1 MRDTGFMGKLASRA
15 MWRYAAALIAFA
27 ALALFAAKSLR
38 IESDFTAFLPPSTTP
53 EERLLIA
60 QLRDGLVSR
69 LMLVALQ
76 GADEKTLAQTS
87 RKLAERLGSA
97 PEFEYAAN
105 GSLDQFVAQGE
116 VLMRHRYAL
125 SPSVNPDKFSVNGLR
140 AALEEQLT
148 QMASP
153 FGALSR
159 TIMARDPTGEF
170 LAIVRQFDTGAMP
183 ALRQGVWFSGDGR
196 RAFLIAQT
204 RAPGFDSE
212 RQEQAMAAVR
222 RALSQ
227 ENPKVE
233 AILTGPGVFA
243 AESRRLIRS
252 DAERLSTFSALVI
265 LAMLVLIYRSALAV
279 ILVTIPVAFG
289 LLIGVLVV
297 NAIFGSVHAITLGF
311 AATLIGEAV
320 DYPSYLLLNTAPGEA
335 ARSAA
340 RRLRVTLA
348 LAVLSTVVSAL
359 ALTLS
364 SFKGLAQLG
373 VLTMVGVLVA
383 GIATQTLI
391 PWLLGDRT
399 LAFARFNLPSGGFLS
414 RSRWLGAA
422 AALVVVCAG
431 AWLVTLHPAWW
442 QRDLAGISP
451 VPPDMRAQDAQLR
464 REMGAPEVSVFLASR
479 GSSQAA
485 ALQAAENVLPV
496 LQRWQN
502 ENWIRS
508 FDSPAKFLPTLDTQR
523 VRLRALPEPAALER
537 NLAQALKGLPFRA
550 DAFQPFVEEAG
561 AARRSADEATAPVS
575 MASYAGTPLGAR
587 LNALVVELDGQW
599 LVLTPLG
606 GVVDTTTLKQD
617 LASTP
622 QTNSQMVDLKQVS
635 SDMVDGFRR
644 EALAQA
650 GWGAA
655 LIVVLLAV
663 GLRSGAR
670 ALHVA
675 LPAAAALVLTVAVL
689 VAFGERLSVFHL
701 VALLLVLG
709 IGLNYALFF
718 ERVAM
723 DDNERQRTRL
733 ALAVC
738 STSTIITFGFLAMS
752 STPVLH
758 AIGSTVA
765 LGAILALLMSALWA
779 RRLELSLLAS
789 DLDRAQPA
797 QTSAI

>member
-1 MRDTGFMGKLASRA
+1 MADRGFLSRLTSRA
-15 MWRYAAALIAFA
+15 VSRYAVTIVVFA
-27 ALALFAAKSLR
+27 ALTLFAAKNLR
-38 IESDFTAFLPPSTTP
+38 IESDFAAFLPPSTTP

-76 GADEKTLAQTS
+76 GADEKTLARAS
-87 RKLAERLGSA
+87 GKLAERLGAA

-125 SPSVNPDKFSVNGLR
+125 SPAMNAHSFTAPGLR

-153 FGALSR
+153 FGVLSR
-159 TIMARDPTGEF
+159 SIMVRDPTGEF
-170 LAIVRQFDTGAMP
+170 LAIVRQFDPGARP
-183 ALRQGVWFSGDGR
+183 ALRHGVWFSADGK

-212 RQEQAMAAVR
+212 RQEQAMAVVR
-222 RALSQ
+222 RALAGD
-227 ENPKVE
+227 NPQVD

-243 AESRRLIRS
+243 AESRRLIRR
-252 DAERLSTFSALVI
+252 DAERLSLLSALVI
-265 LAMLVLIYRSALAV
+265 LAMLFFVYRSALPVA
-279 ILVTIPVAFG
+279 LVTIPVAFG

-297 NAIFGSVHAITLGF
+297 NAVFGSVHAITLGF

-320 DYPSYLLLNTAPGEA
+320 DYPSYLLLSTAPGEA
-335 ARSAA
+335 TRNAA

-383 GIATQTLI
+383 GIATQYLI
-391 PWLLGDRT
+391 PWLLGDRA
-399 LAFARFNLPSGGFLS
+399 LLFRRLNLPSADILS
-414 RSRWLGAA
+414 RSRWPGVAAAFAVAGAA
-422 AALVVVCAG
+422 A
-431 AWLVTLHPAWW
+431 WLAHLHPAWW

-451 VPPDMRAQDAQLR
+451 VPPAMRAQDAELR

-479 GSSQAA
+479 GSSQEA

-496 LQRWQN
+496 LQRWKQ
-502 ENWIRS
+502 EKRIRS
-508 FDSPAKFLPTLDTQR
+508 FDSPAWYLPTPGTQR
-523 VRLRALPEPAALER
+523 EHLRLLPEPVAFER
-537 NLAQALKGLPFRA
+537 NLAQALKGLAFRP
-550 DAFQPFVEEAG
+550 DAFKPFVEDVA
-561 AARRSADEATAPVS
+561 AARRAAALGATPVTL
-575 MASYAGTPLGAR
+575 ASYAGTPLGAR
-587 LNALVVELDGQW
+587 LSALVIELDGQW

-606 GVVDTTTLKQD
+606 GVADPGKLAQD
-617 LASTP
+617 LAGIAQS
-622 QTNSQMVDLKQVS
+622 NSQVVDLKQVS

-644 EALAQA
+644 EALSQA

-655 LIVVLLAV
+655 LILILLVA
-663 GLRSGAR
+663 GLRSAKR
-670 ALHVA
+670 ALRVA
-675 LPAAAALVLTVAVL
+675 LPAGAALVLTVTVL
-689 VAFGERLSVFHL
+689 VASGERLSVFHL

-718 ERVAM
+718 ERVAA
-723 DDNERQRTRL
+723 DANERARTRL

-738 STSTIITFGFLAMS
+738 STSTVVTFGFLALS

-765 LGAILALLMSALWA
+765 LGAVLALSLSALWA
-779 RRLELSLLAS
+779 RRNESV
-789 DLDRAQPA
+789 PA
-797 QTSAI
+797 AAAAG

>member
-1 MRDTGFMGKLASRA
+1 MADSGFLSKLAMRAVSRHA
-15 MWRYAAALIAFA
+15 VALICFA
-27 ALALFAAKSLR
+27 ALALFAAKTIR
-38 IESDFTAFLPPSTTP
+38 IESDFTAFLPPSSTP

-76 GADEKTLAQTS
+76 GADEKTLARTS
-87 RKLAERLGSA
+87 RKLAERLGRA

-116 VLMRHRYAL
+116 VLMSHRYAL
-125 SPSVNPDKFSVNGLR
+125 SPAMHAEKFAVPGLR

-148 QMASP
+148 QLASP

-159 TIMARDPTGEF
+159 SIMVRDPTGEF
-170 LAIVRQFDTGAMP
+170 LAIVRQFDSGAMP
-183 ALRQGVWFSGDGR
+183 ALRQGVWFSADGK

-212 RQEQAMAAVR
+212 RQEQAMIAVR
-222 RALSQ
+222 QALAD
-227 ENPKVE
+227 ENPQVV

-243 AESRRLIRS
+243 AESRLLIRR
-252 DAERLSTFSALVI
+252 DAERLSMLSALVI
-265 LAMLVLIYRSALAV
+265 LAMLVFVYRSALVVAMV
-279 ILVTIPVAFG
+279 IIPVAFG

-297 NAIFGSVHAITLGF
+297 NATFGSVHAITLGF

-320 DYPSYLLLNTAPGEA
+320 DYPSYLLLNSASGEA
-335 ARSAA
+335 ARDSA

-383 GIATQTLI
+383 GLATQYLI
-391 PWLLGDRT
+391 PWLLGERA
-399 LAFARFNLPSGGFLS
+399 LAFPRLSVPSTNFLGQ
-414 RSRWLGAA
+414 SRWPRVVAVLAVVGAA
-422 AALVVVCAG
+422 A
-431 AWLVTLHPAWW
+431 WLADQHPAWW

-451 VPPDMRAQDAQLR
+451 VPPKMRILDAQLR
-464 REMGAPEVSVFLASR
+464 REMGAPEVSVFVASR
-479 GSSQAA
+479 GSSQEA
-485 ALQAAENVLPV
+485 ALKAAEGVLPV
-496 LQRWQN
+496 LHRWKQKK
-502 ENWIRS
+502 WIRS
-508 FDSPAKFLPTLDTQR
+508 FDSPAWYLPTPDRQR
-523 VRLRALPEPAALER
+523 ARLSLLPDSVVLER
-537 NLAQALKGLPFRA
+537 NLAHALKGLAFRP
-550 DAFQPFVEEAG
+550 DAFAPFVQDVG
-561 AARRSADEATAPVS
+561 AALGAAPVTL
-575 MASYAGTPLGAR
+575 ASYAGTPLGAR

-599 LVLTPLG
+599 LALTPLG
-606 GVVDTTTLKQD
+606 GVVDPGKLAQD
-617 LASTP
+617 LAAKTP
-622 QTNSQMVDLKQVS
+622 GSSQVVDLKQVS
-635 SDMVDGFRR
+635 ADMVDGFRR

-650 GWGAA
+650 AWGAA
-655 LIVVLLAV
+655 LILLLLLA
-663 GLRSGAR
+663 GLRSAKR

-689 VAFGERLSVFHL
+689 VAGGERLSVFHL

-718 ERVAM
+718 ERVAA
-723 DDNERQRTRL
+723 DADERSRTRL

-738 STSTIITFGFLAMS
+738 STSTIITFAFLALS

-758 AIGSTVA
+758 AIGITVA
-765 LGAILALLMSALWA
+765 LGAVLALAMSALWA
-779 RRLELSLLAS
+779 RRN
-789 DLDRAQPA
+789 DITPA
-797 QTSAI
+797 GSAR

>member
-1 MRDTGFMGKLASRA
+1 MANSGFLSRLTSTAASR
-15 MWRYAAALIAFA
+15 YAVALICFA
-27 ALALFAAKSLR
+27 ALALFAAKTIR

-60 QLRDGLVSR
+60 QLKDGLVSR

-76 GADEKTLAQTS
+76 GADEKILAQSS
-87 RKLAERLGSA
+87 RKLAERLGRA
-97 PEFEYAAN
+97 AEFEYAAN
-105 GSLDQFVAQGE
+105 GSLNQFVAQGE

-125 SPSVNPDKFSVNGLR
+125 SPAVNAGTFSVAGLR
-140 AALEEQLT
+140 AALDEQLA
-148 QMASP
+148 QMTSP

-159 TIMARDPTGEF
+159 TFMARDPTGEL
-170 LAIVRQFDTGAMP
+170 LAIVRQFDSGAMP
-183 ALRQGVWFSGDGR
+183 ALRQGVWFSADGK

-212 RQEQAMAAVR
+212 RQEQAMVVVR
-222 RALSQ
+222 KALAEESPQ
-227 ENPKVE
+227 VS
-233 AILTGPGVFA
+233 AILSGPGVFA
-243 AESRRLIRS
+243 AESRQLIRR
-252 DAERLSTFSALVI
+252 DAERLSLLSALVI
-265 LAMLVLIYRSALAV
+265 LAMLIFVYRSLLPVALV
-279 ILVTIPVAFG
+279 SIPVFLG

-297 NAIFGSVHAITLGF
+297 NSLFGSVHAITLGF

-335 ARSAA
+335 ARDAA

-364 SFKGLAQLG
+364 SFQGLAQLG

-383 GIATQTLI
+383 GVVTHFLI
-391 PWLLGDRT
+391 PWLLGDRV
-399 LAFARFNLPSGGFLS
+399 LAFRRLDLPSAEFLVQ
-414 RSRWLGAA
+414 SRWPAVAA
-422 AALVVVCAG
+422 VLAVTCAG
-431 AWLVTLHPAWW
+431 VLLVQQHPTWW
-442 QRDLAGISP
+442 QRDLSGISP
-451 VPPDMRAQDAQLR
+451 VPPAMRLQDAELR

-479 GSSQAA
+479 GNSQQA
-485 ALQAAENVLPV
+485 ALQAAEDALPL
-496 LQRWQN
+496 LQSWKQ
-502 ENWIRS
+502 EKLVRS
-508 FDSPAKFLPTLDTQR
+508 FDSPAWYLPAAATQR
-523 VRLRALPEPAALER
+523 ARLDRLPESAVLEQ
-537 NLAQALKGLPFRA
+537 NLAQALRGLAFRQ
-550 DAFQPFVEEAG
+550 DAFQPFVADVA
-561 AARRSADEATAPVS
+561 AARTAPPVTP
-575 MASYAGTPLGAR
+575 ASYAGTPLGAK
-587 LNALVVELDGQW
+587 LSALVVELDGQW

-606 GVVDTTTLKQD
+606 GVTDAGKLTQD
-617 LASTP
+617 LA
-622 QTNSQMVDLKQVS
+622 TNPRAQANNQVVDLKQVS

-655 LIVVLLAV
+655 LILLLLTA
-663 GLRSGAR
+663 GLRSAKR
-670 ALHVA
+670 TLHVA
-675 LPAAAALVLTVAVL
+675 VPVAAALVLTVGLL

-718 ERVAM
+718 ERSAA
-723 DDNERQRTRL
+723 DAEERLRTRL

-738 STSTIITFGFLAMS
+738 STSTVITFGLLALS

-765 LGAILALLMSALWA
+765 LGAVMALLMSALWA
-779 RRLELSLLAS
+779 RS
-789 DLDRAQPA
+789 RAQSPTGA
-797 QTSAI
+797 RG